1 MFTLKRAFF
10 DFQAS
15 GLLFLEQKEGIKSLC
30 FGLWARQSRVR
41 PGVSSFP
48 RRMASSADSAPTQR
62 ARKAPRE
69 TLRHVKTREQRRHGE
84 LNGAAT
90 VYVQVVGAGSR
101 DNGASLYVF
110 SEYNRYLFNCG
121 EGTQRLMQEHK
132 LRISRLDNIFLT
144 RMSYE
149 NVGGLSGMILTLKE
163 TGVPECVLSG
173 PPHGHLMG
181 CTALTLC
188 VYFSFEAV
196 RPCTAPEYSDE
207 TMTVTQVPIPGE
219 YDQTRL
225 VYMIYRTTCIF
236 LLIQKFI
243 YSSKVTRDPSLVVAF
258 ICKLHPK
265 KGNFLVLKAKELG
278 LPVGTAAIGPIVAS
292 LKDGRSIIY
301 EGREIRPEEVCT
313 PADPG
318 PAFIVVECPS
328 EEFVE
333 PLCTSDVISRY
344 QNGGGK
350 DSVALVV
357 HITPDSVLETHQYK
371 SWMERFGPSTEHLIL
386 NEQVSTVH
394 NIRSFKIQT
403 HLNMIHPE
411 IFPQLKNYTA
421 EAVLPVPGVRA
432 ECMLKFQLRPKLEW
446 QRDSIP
452 MCDITEFVK
461 EAAEVPDFLRELE
474 QFKKLQSANTAV
486 TEVESVKYP
495 EVVFLGTASSQPM
508 KIRNVSGTLLNIS
521 STQSILLD
529 CGEGTFGQLCRH
541 YGNDV
546 DDLLTKL
553 STIFISHMHAD
564 HHTGL
569 LQLLFQRKRA
579 LDAFGIPFSPVHL
592 VAPLQIMRWLNQ
604 YHDHC
609 QEILNHV
616 NIIPSRFLTAGA
628 DTPSHK
634 TESLIQSLLKK
645 LDLEKFQTCVVPH
658 CKGSFAC
665 SLSHQAGWKVVFS
678 GDTVPCEALVQMGK
692 NATLLIHEA
701 TLEDGMEEEAKQKR
715 HSTISQ
721 AIDIGMKM
729 NAKFIMLNHFSQRY
743 PKIPLISADSGD
755 RVGISFDHMKNSTCL
770 FQDKDYPPF
779 LAPQHKFRK
788 GEGLIN

>member
-173 PPHGHLMG
+173 PPQLEKYLEAIRVFSG
-181 CTALTLC
+181 TLDDIKL
-188 VYFSFEAV
+188 AV

-219 YDQTRL
+219 EGTKEPETNPTSSPQNRKK
-225 VYMIYRTTCIF
+225 IC
-236 LLIQKFI
+236 
-243 YSSKVTRDPSLVVAF
+243 SKVTRDPSLVVAF

-394 NIRSFKIQT
+394 NIRMCS
-403 HLNMIHPE
+403 L
-411 IFPQLKNYTA
+411 
-421 EAVLPVPGVRA
+421 VA

>member
-225 VYMIYRTTCIF
+225 VYMIYRTTC
-236 LLIQKFI
+236 
-243 YSSKVTRDPSLVVAF
+243 SKVTRDPSLVVAF

-333 PLCTSDVISRY
+333 PLCTR
-344 QNGGGK
+344 GK

-411 IFPQLKNYTA
+411 IFPQLKNYTGK

-446 QRDSIP
+446 Q
-452 MCDITEFVK
+452 
-461 EAAEVPDFLRELE
+461 
-474 QFKKLQSANTAV
+474 
-486 TEVESVKYP
+486 SVKYP

-755 RVGISFDHMKNSTCL
+755 RVGISFDHMKVSKSLLNIACTQRSLTWIHCNL
-770 FQDKDYPPF
+770 LIRKKRQGLWPPIPLPGVPVHF
-779 LAPQHKFRK
+779 HMKVL
-788 GEGLIN
+788 

>member
-173 PPHGHLMG
+173 PPQLVSFMVNGHLMG

-225 VYMIYRTTCIF
+225 VYMIYRTTC
-236 LLIQKFI
+236 
-243 YSSKVTRDPSLVVAF
+243 SKVTRDPSLVVAF

-411 IFPQLKNYTA
+411 IFPQLKNYTGK

-486 TEVESVKYP
+486 TEGSVKYP

-616 NIIPSRFLTAGA
+616 NLFCKAYYVHCLYTWKCS
-628 DTPSHK
+628 
-634 TESLIQSLLKK
+634 SLL
-645 LDLEKFQTCVVPH
+645 LNLVFCPSQFQTCVVPH

-755 RVGISFDHMKNSTCL
+755 RVGISFDHMKTRII
-770 FQDKDYPPF
+770 PPF
-779 LAPQHKFRK
+779 LPHNTNSEREKD
-788 GEGLIN
+788 